1 MAPITL
7 EHAALAIAGIGVA
20 LNAYVVL
27 RINQLRT
34 RIRVI
39 PLKPGEALQVSAF
52 LPLNLREDLS
62 FASSRSAAPGESAAV
77 DVPKNVGMSSHA
89 DDGPRLKPMR
99 ELGALQEI
107 CNHCG
112 ASLGAPAGME
122 GHFIDRHR
130 QIAGIDHLDRASP
143 NIGSGQVERH
153 ESHLQSDR
161 VLADQPHGVEHTARS
176 AQHRNP

>member
-34 RIRVI
+34 RVRVI
-39 PLKPGEALQVSAF
+39 PLKPGEALQASAL
-52 LPLNLREDLS
+52 LPLDLREDLS
-62 FASSRSAAPGESAAV
+62 LASRRSAAPGESATV
-77 DVPKNVGMSSHA
+77 DVAEDVGMSSNT
-89 DDGPRLKPMR
+89 DDRPRLKPVR
-99 ELGALQEI
+99 ELGSLQEV

-112 ASLGAPAGME
+112 ARLGTPAGME
-122 GHFIDRHR
+122 GHFVDGHR
-130 QIAGIDHLDRASP
+130 QVAGVDHLDSASP
-143 NIGSGQVERH
+143 HVGAGHVKRH

-161 VLADQPHGVEHTARS
+161 VLADQPHGVEHAERS